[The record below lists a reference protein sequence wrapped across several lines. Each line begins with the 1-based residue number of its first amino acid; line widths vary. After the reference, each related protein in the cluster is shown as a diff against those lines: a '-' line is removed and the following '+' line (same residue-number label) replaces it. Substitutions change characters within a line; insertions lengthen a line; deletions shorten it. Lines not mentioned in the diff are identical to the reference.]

1 MPLTLVPPKVGRTP
15 NYHIRGSYLGV
26 AVNRSAKTPVK
37 DIARRLKK
45 RLEEAIEQGIYK
57 PDGIAEDTPITFLAA
72 AVAYMKAGGQRN
84 FLGDHRAYRT
94 VFDPR

>member
-37 DIARRLKK
+37 DIAKRLKK
-45 RLEEAIEQGIYK
+45 RIEEAIEQGIYK
-57 PDGIAEDTPITFLAA
+57 PDGMPKT
-72 AVAYMKAGGQRN
+72 
-84 FLGDHRAYRT
+84 HRSPSSPPPWLT
-94 VFDPR
+94 